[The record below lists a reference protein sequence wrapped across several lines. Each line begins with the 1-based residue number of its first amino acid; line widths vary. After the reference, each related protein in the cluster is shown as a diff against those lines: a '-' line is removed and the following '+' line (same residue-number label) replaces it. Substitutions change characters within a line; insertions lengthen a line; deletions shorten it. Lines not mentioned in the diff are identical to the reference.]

1 GLPAAAVRE
10 SRERVKAAVQNCGY
24 QFPNR
29 RITVN
34 LGPADLPKEGG
45 RFDLAVAL
53 AVLVASEQVPAAPIA
68 KVEVLGELSLAGDLR
83 PVRGVLPAA
92 LRASAAKHALLVP
105 HANADEAMLAGLTK
119 VHAASKL

>member
-1 GLPAAAVRE
+1 MALATVLSRAQNGLAADLVTVEVDLSPGLPGFYLVGLPAAAVRE
-10 SRERVKAAVQNCGY
+10 SRDRVKAAVQNCGY

-53 AVLVASEQVPAAPIA
+53 AVLIASEQIPAEPLA
-68 KVEVLGELSLAGDLR
+68 KVEVLGELSLAGD
-83 PVRGVLPAA
+83 V
-92 LRASAAKHALLVP
+92 
-105 HANADEAMLAGLTK
+105 
-119 VHAASKL
+119 